1 MVFPSSTPIIL
12 PISIALKFWIFL
24 YLYGLLFFTTI
35 VVHFL
40 TSTSLRSNYLHIT
53 LYLTAK
59 YLRFINQR
67 HQHNWNWSKL
77 LGYKSNCI
85 YSFDIVCS
93 ETLAY
98 SFKTILHCHYRNHN
112 FFTLSQLFKC
122 FHRIIFR
129 CSNIFVRWL
138 LFLWCR
144 NKFNNIL
151 HLFYCHHTFVTYNR
165 NNIW

>member
-1 MVFPSSTPIIL
+1 MQYIPFFTGWTHVINHPLLVIQLVSSLSLINRWYGIPFLDTNNITDIHSSQVL
-12 PISIALKFWIFL
+12 DFFVSIWTTI
-24 YLYGLLFFTTI
+24 FTTI

-85 YSFDIVCS
+85 YSLGIVFF
-93 ETLAY
+93 ETEQLKKIE
-98 SFKTILHCHYRNHN
+98 FVKLILNEY
-112 FFTLSQLFKC
+112 
-122 FHRIIFR
+122 
-129 CSNIFVRWL
+129 
-138 LFLWCR
+138 
-144 NKFNNIL
+144 
-151 HLFYCHHTFVTYNR
+151 
-165 NNIW
+165 